1 MIIGLITFML
11 IPASIAY
18 AQLDPV
24 EILATHTIYSKG
36 TNYVPSS
43 DFDVEF
49 SKITGIY
56 RIHGHVT
63 TGDPYAIYLKQ
74 FDPDFKKV
82 FFLKDGT
89 FQKATLKEITTSE
102 QPKTEQKKTTIPTN
116 IPILDF
122 DYFISSPILIQR
134 DFTIKVDAYNTQKT
148 SGLTKHL
155 EPIEDVKFHIELA
168 QERKEFVVVNE
179 RTSYE
184 KIIENDWKVIKT
196 IDGAV
201 NKYGTWTG
209 SVLLTSGTLNPNQWM
224 KVTITATLGDQIVEK
239 ETRVFPIVFQH

>member
-49 SKITGIY
+49 SKITGIF

-63 TGDPYAIYLKQ
+63 TGDPYAVYLKQ

-82 FFLKDGT
+82 FFVKDGI
-89 FQKATLKEITTSE
+89 FQKATLKEIITSSDDTTE
-102 QPKTEQKKTTIPTN
+102 PKKTIPTN

-122 DYFISSPILIQR
+122 DYFISSPIQIQQ
-134 DFTIKVDAYNTQKT
+134 DFTIKVNTYNAQKT

-155 EPIEDVKFHIELA
+155 EPIQDVKFHIELA

-196 IDGAV
+196 IDGVV
-201 NKYGTWTG
+201 NSYGIWTG
-209 SVLLTSGTLNPNQWM
+209 STLLTSQTVNSDQWM

-239 ETRVFPIVFQH
+239 ETKVFPSTFLY